1 MLKYSIYGLTAVGTA
16 HLFVLGGDA
25 LTQAP
30 AWLGGALWTWD
41 HWGPLADQRPGL
53 VLSGFAFWSTVGSFA
68 IPLIVLGLLLL
79 WMTRRGIVVPRFV
92 GLALLGWGTVA
103 TLIMLPSGFP
113 LLVLILIGLCLGVRR
128 GTKAQ

>member
-1 MLKYSIYGLTAVGTA
+1 MWK
-16 HLFVLGGDA
+16 
-25 LTQAP
+25 
-30 AWLGGALWTWD
+30 WD

-53 VLSGFAFWSTVGSFA
+53 VLSGLAFWSTVGSFA
-68 IPLIVLGLLLL
+68 IPLIVLGLLPL
-79 WMTRRGIVVPRFV
+79 WMTRRGIVAPRFV

-113 LLVLILIGLCLGVRR
+113 LPVLVLIGLCLGERQ

>member
-1 MLKYSIYGLTAVGTA
+1 MLKYSIYGLTAVGIA

-25 LTQAP
+25 LIQAP
-30 AWLGGALWTWD
+30 GWLGGALWTRD
-41 HWGPLADQRPGL
+41 HWGPPADQRPGPI
-53 VLSGFAFWSTVGSFA
+53 LSGFAFWSTVGSFA

-92 GLALLGWGTVA
+92 GLALLGWGTAA

-113 LLVLILIGLCLGVRR
+113 PLVLVLIGLCFGVRG

>member
-1 MLKYSIYGLTAVGTA
+1 MI
-16 HLFVLGGDA
+16 
-25 LTQAP
+25 
-30 AWLGGALWTWD
+30 
-41 HWGPLADQRPGL
+41 
-53 VLSGFAFWSTVGSFA
+53 
-68 IPLIVLGLLLL
+68 ILGLLLL

-113 LLVLILIGLCLGVRR
+113 LLVLVLIGLCFGVR